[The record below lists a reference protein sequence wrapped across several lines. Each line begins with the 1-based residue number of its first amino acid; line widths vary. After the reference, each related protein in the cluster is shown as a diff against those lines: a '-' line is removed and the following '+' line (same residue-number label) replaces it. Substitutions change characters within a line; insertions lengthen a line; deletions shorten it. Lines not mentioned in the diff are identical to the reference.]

1 MAKLI
6 IDGKH
11 VRTVKEEFASVL
23 HADNIIDTARKNK
36 RPTQEEY
43 KRLVDAVVF
52 QKEIRKIPND
62 DPVKPFALKL
72 LDRVPVEAKR
82 VFLKDHTF
90 YHCFV
95 FRDGTEIR
103 CGEVAF
109 NRFSKKG
116 VVHRCY

>member
-1 MAKLI
+1 MSGRSRKNSHQSCTQITSSTLP
-6 IDGKH
+6 
-11 VRTVKEEFASVL
+11 E
-23 HADNIIDTARKNK
+23 KNK